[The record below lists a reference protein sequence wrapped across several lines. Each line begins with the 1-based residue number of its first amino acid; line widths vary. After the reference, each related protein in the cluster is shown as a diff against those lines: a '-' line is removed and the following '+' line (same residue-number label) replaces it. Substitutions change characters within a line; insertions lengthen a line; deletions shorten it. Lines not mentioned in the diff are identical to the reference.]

1 MNNIKIRRHKRRSV
15 PSLNMASMPDLI
27 FTVLFFFMIVTHM
40 RTETPKV
47 KLEVPDGKELSK
59 SASKRTITNLYIG
72 TDSKGQS
79 RIQIGDHIIPLDR
92 VGAVISNI
100 RNGMNDDEIEL
111 YTVNIRADK
120 HTPMGVITD
129 VKQELRK
136 VDALNIRYSAL
147 ENKNK

>member
-1 MNNIKIRRHKRRSV
+1 MKIRRHKRRSV
-15 PSLNMASMPDLI
+15 PTLNMASMPDLI

-47 KLEVPDGKELSK
+47 NLEVPDGKELQK
-59 SASKRTITNLYIG
+59 AASKRTITNIYIG
-72 TDSKGQS
+72 TDAKGAS
-79 RIQIGDHIIPLDR
+79 RIQIGEKIIPLEQ

-100 RNGMNDDEIEL
+100 RSGIGEEDAGN

-120 HTPMGVITD
+120 HTSMGTITD

-136 VDALNIRYSAL
+136 AGALKIRYSAN
-147 ENKNK
+147 EDKEEIK